1 MADSFWST
9 LWGFGYRK
17 IRRPSLCSL
26 THKSAPWH
34 GFETQHCSEGL
45 STTCRGKHLFYLHK
59 TYLNHILYLVCTLV
73 ILGQILEPTS
83 QTGVPFQPI
92 KLLLAQW
99 VLMPSETVYCIHC
112 SQLQGVP
119 FILWSHYVL
128 GNGAPSWYGGFG
140 RGPPQLLQQ
149 RKSPTCEWI
158 LFWEYAHKLSLFI
171 SSKS

>member
-34 GFETQHCSEGL
+34 GFERQHCSEGL
-45 STTCRGKHLFYLHK
+45 STTCHGRHLFYLHK

-92 KLLLAQW
+92 NLLLAGFNAFRTS
-99 VLMPSETVYCIHC
+99 VLYTLLTTPGGTVYLVIALC
-112 SQLQGVP
+112 SRELCP
-119 FILWSHYVL
+119 FMVWWLWARPSP
-128 GNGAPSWYGGFG
+128 APAV
-140 RGPPQLLQQ
+140 
-149 RKSPTCEWI
+149 E
-158 LFWEYAHKLSLFI
+158 
-171 SSKS
+171 